1 MNSMRVSHF
10 VFIGISLLLLASC
23 KEEVEKPKVSYDA
36 SKGVR
41 EPAKIDST
49 QIKIA
54 DLPIQM
60 EGTNYLIHPVG
71 DLSVYEKGTKTK
83 YGSSSVNDV
92 SFTISN
98 ASENEIT
105 GYLQNIKFQKIGSDS
120 IKALSD
126 KPVLIQTATYLN
138 KVSDKLKRQ
147 IMVYSMMDRDTN
159 KDGKL
164 DVSDITTLYL
174 SEIDGE
180 NLTKVS
186 ADYQEL
192 IDWNLIESQ
201 KRLYFRT
208 VEDTNKNGRF
218 DSKDVVHYNFVDL
231 TQKDWKAESYNPI

>member
-1 MNSMRVSHF
+1 
-10 VFIGISLLLLASC
+10 LLLAAC
-23 KEEVEKPKVSYDA
+23 KEDIEKPKVIYGT

-41 EPAKIDST
+41 ETTKVDTT
-49 QIKIA
+49 QIEIA

-71 DLSVYEKGTKTK
+71 DLNVFEKGSKNR

-105 GYLQNIKFQKIGSDS
+105 GYLQNLKFQKIGSDS
-120 IKALSD
+120 IKALTD
-126 KPVLIQTATYLN
+126 KTVLIQTATYL
-138 KVSDKLKRQ
+138 KDVSAKIKRQ
-147 IMVYSMMDRDTN
+147 IMVYSMMDMDTN

-174 SEIDGE
+174 SDISGE
-180 NLTKVS
+180 NFTKVS
-186 ADYQEL
+186 PDFQEL

-208 VEDTNKNGRF
+208 VEDTNKNGKF
-218 DSKDVVHYNFVDL
+218 DSKDVVHYNYIDL
-231 TQKDWKAESYNPI
+231 TNKDWKVESYNPI

>member
-1 MNSMRVSHF
+1 MRTSHF

-23 KEEVEKPKVSYDA
+23 KEEVEKPKVIYDA
-36 SKGVR
+36 SKGTR
-41 EPAKIDST
+41 EPAKVDTT
-49 QIKIA
+49 QIEIA

-71 DLSVYEKGTKTK
+71 DLSVYEKGAKTK

-120 IKALSD
+120 IKALTD
-126 KPVLIQTATYLN
+126 KPVLIQTATYL
-138 KVSDKLKRQ
+138 KPIAEKIKRQ
-147 IMVYSMMDRDTN
+147 IMVYSIMDMDTN

-174 SEIDGE
+174 SDISGE
-180 NLTKVS
+180 NFTKVS
-186 ADYQEL
+186 LDFEEL

-208 VEDTNKNGRF
+208 VEDTNKNGKF
-218 DSKDVVHYNFVDL
+218 DGKDVVHYNYIDL
-231 TQKDWKAESYNPI
+231 TKKEWKAESYDPI